1 MIRCPRGPGTIDL
14 ERYDRAG
21 PLEETAKNCISVAES
36 SDLGMFFQ
44 TAKWVR
50 EKFVQIV
57 GVKGEVILRRSH
69 LLYFVFLTR
78 LLFEFFY
85 TWHSLICTILLP
97 LAITTF
103 LRWRF

>member
-44 TAKWVR
+44 TAK
-50 EKFVQIV
+50 
-57 GVKGEVILRRSH
+57 
-69 LLYFVFLTR
+69 
-78 LLFEFFY
+78 
-85 TWHSLICTILLP
+85 
-97 LAITTF
+97 
-103 LRWRF
+103 